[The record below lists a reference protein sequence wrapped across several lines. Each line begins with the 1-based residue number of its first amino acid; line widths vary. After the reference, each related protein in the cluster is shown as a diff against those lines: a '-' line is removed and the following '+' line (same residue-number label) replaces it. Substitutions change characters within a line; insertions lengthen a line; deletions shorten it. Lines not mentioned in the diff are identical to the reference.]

1 MTKAESRYFNTAR
14 TMNEAFIL
22 LLDEKD
28 YEYISITDVCRKA
41 GVNRSTFYLHYENIS
56 GLAEETVEN
65 LLKSFLEYYPDR
77 QPKDVLV
84 DIASGDREKL
94 VFLTPEYLMPFLVFI
109 KNNRKVFGIVLNE
122 ERVFKHNEA
131 FNALFKYI
139 LDPVCALF
147 DISEGER
154 RYYVHF
160 FIDGIMG
167 IIKEWLKNECRETP
181 EAVVNIIMK
190 CLRYSSK

>member
-1 MTKAESRYFNTAR
+1 
-14 TMNEAFIL
+14 MNEAFIL

-28 YEYISITDVCRKA
+28 YEYISITDVCRRA

-56 GLAEETVEN
+56 DLAEETVEN
-65 LLKSFLEYYPDR
+65 LLKNFLEYYPNH
-77 QPKDVLV
+77 QPKDVIG

-94 VFLTPEYLMPFLVFI
+94 VFLTPEYLMPFLDFT
-109 KNNRKVFGIVLNE
+109 KNNRKVFSVVLNE
-122 ERVFKHNEA
+122 GRVFKHNEA
-131 FNALFKYI
+131 FNDLFKYI
-139 LDPVCALF
+139 LDPICALF

-154 RYYVHF
+154 KYYVHF

-190 CLRYSSK
+190 CLRYHKP